1 MGTSPPPILAQ
12 ECGFPGIPNLRR
24 PALPEAEAPRL
35 RALQGCQAR
44 TASIIDWVIF
54 DANSL
59 TPVGRAAGVKVA
71 VDQREWRGHQ
81 LQHADRAGDDAPDF
95 EGAVLGDS

>member
-1 MGTSPPPILAQ
+1 MALPVIRPLP
-12 ECGFPGIPNLRR
+12 ECG
-24 PALPEAEAPRL
+24 ALARSRSSSPSSVA
-35 RALQGCQAR
+35 GCQAR

-59 TPVGRAAGVKVA
+59 TPVGRAAGVEIIA
-71 VDQREWRGHQ
+71 VGEGRGHQ
-81 LQHADRAGDDAPDF
+81 LLHPDRAGDDAPDF